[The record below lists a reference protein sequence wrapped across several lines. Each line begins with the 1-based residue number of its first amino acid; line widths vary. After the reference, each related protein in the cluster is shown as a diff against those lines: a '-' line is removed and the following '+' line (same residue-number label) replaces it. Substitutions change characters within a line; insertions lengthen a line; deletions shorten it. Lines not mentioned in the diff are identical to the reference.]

1 MKKKYIMFLFFA
13 ICIINAQYNKI
24 TTKEFNLIG
33 KVKQVMETSEKQGDL
48 ITEKKKNDTNVFYD
62 EAFSP
67 IVGNYLFNKEG
78 FILEKRGFP
87 DIDKKT
93 LYVYDTSNKLVSE
106 TTYIS
111 KLKNNKNKPINS
123 INYIHKTDT
132 IVYTKTI
139 LEDKTIKPLV
149 VNQVFKNNL
158 LLQEFTEQK
167 CIYYSYD
174 DKGNLIKKEGWKKEK
189 SQKNKTE
196 NYHIIYENDIMISN
210 FCPEKNIT
218 KTFYPNGL
226 LKSYKSENRYQEW
239 IYTYDEKGN
248 WVTSTITLDGKPSI
262 KYYRII
268 EYFE

>member
-1 MKKKYIMFLFFA
+1 MNKKYILFLFFG
-13 ICIINAQYNKI
+13 ICIANAQSSKI
-24 TTKEFNLIG
+24 TTKDFNLLG

-48 ITEKKKNDTNVFYD
+48 ITEKEKNDTNVFYD
-62 EAFSP
+62 ETFSP
-67 IVGNYLFNKEG
+67 IVGIFLFNKEG
-78 FILEKRGFP
+78 NIIEKRGFP

-93 LYVYDTSNKLVSE
+93 LYVYDTSNKLISE
-106 TTYIS
+106 TTYLS
-111 KLKNNKNKPINS
+111 KLKSNKNKPINN

-149 VNQVFKNNL
+149 VNQVFKNKL
-158 LLQEFTEQK
+158 LLKEFTEQK
-167 CIYYSYD
+167 YIYYSYD
-174 DKGNLIKKEGWKKEK
+174 DKGTLIKKEGWKKEK

-196 NYHIIYENDIMISN
+196 NYQIIYENDIMISN

-226 LKSYKSENRYQEW
+226 LKSYKSENRFQEW

-248 WVTSTITLDGKPSI
+248 WITSTVTLDGKPSI

>member
-1 MKKKYIMFLFFA
+1 MNKIIFLLLFLSTW
-13 ICIINAQYNKI
+13 ITNAQTSKI
-24 TTKEFNLIG
+24 NTKDFNLIG
-33 KVKQVMETSEKQGDL
+33 MVKQVMETSEKQGDL
-48 ITEKKKNDTNVFYD
+48 ITEKEKNDSNVFYD

-67 IVGNYLFNKEG
+67 IVGSYLFNKEG

-93 LYVYDTSNKLVSE
+93 LYVYDASNKLISE

-174 DKGNLIKKEGWKKEK
+174 DKGTLIKKEGWKKKK
-189 SQKNKTE
+189 SQNKKTE
-196 NYHIIYENDIMISN
+196 IFQIIYENDIMISN
-210 FCPEKNIT
+210 FCPQKNIL
-218 KTFYPNGL
+218 KTFYSNGL
-226 LKSYKSENRYQEW
+226 LKSYKSEKRFQEW
-239 IYTYDEKGN
+239 VYTYDENGN
-248 WVTSTITLDGKPSI
+248 WITNTVTLDGKPSI

-268 EYFE
+268 EYYK